1 MVLVLLELL
10 VLLLR
15 RARGLRWATN
25 AEATIKLCIIG
36 EEGSAAR
43 TTITVRAV
51 AAHTIPGYFLKKP
64 PFPERAAACKWI
76 RVSRGAS
83 ESERVELVV
92 VSGGSSVSLPQI
104 MIEDSKQ
111 PKKA

>member
-1 MVLVLLELL
+1 MVLVLLVLL

-83 ESERVELVV
+83 ESERVEPRLAA
-92 VSGGSSVSLPQI
+92 SNNDRRF
-104 MIEDSKQ
+104 EAA
-111 PKKA
+111 KKSMMYPTCA